1 MHDKRPQPEFMK
13 LNDDFKKIMKD
24 ADLFS
29 NKII

>member
-1 MHDKRPQPEFMK
+1 MNEKSPQPEFIK